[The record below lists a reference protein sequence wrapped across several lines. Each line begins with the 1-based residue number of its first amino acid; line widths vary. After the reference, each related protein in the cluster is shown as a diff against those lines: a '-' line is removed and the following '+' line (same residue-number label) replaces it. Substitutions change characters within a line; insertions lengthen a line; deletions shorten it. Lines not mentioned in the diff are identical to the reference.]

1 MIAIRVLRL
10 TKLEPLQKMYR
21 QEMTRDNVAVDPVTI
36 VIKECISLSTSMRKY
51 AKYSVQSGVAA
62 LLGGGS
68 DIFIN
73 QDASLA
79 GTFNNLAASKTKDPL
94 LSGLIQLRLMLN
106 HKDNLED
113 VDALTVLQPFLLVIS
128 TASTSGYITSL
139 ALDSLQK
146 FFAFGIINESSKN
159 HVAAYRQTI
168 NSLTHC
174 KFEGTEHLS
183 DDSVL
188 LKVLVLIE
196 SIIASPSGE
205 ILSDSCVYDV
215 LQTVM
220 SLACN
225 KRRTDVL
232 RKAAEMS
239 MLSITVKIFDKLKK
253 LDSSKQHIFINDQDF
268 SKNVLKDDNIGA
280 EGSSDIDSV
289 ENGNFTASS
298 ESQNLESD
306 YGLAVIKDY
315 MDILVSLL
323 LPENQH
329 KQNNSTKVFGLHL
342 LNTAIE
348 LAGDKF
354 PQHPQLFSLVA
365 DPICKNILY
374 IIQNSDK
381 LSLLQAALQLFTN
394 LTIILGDHLSLQIEF
409 TINTIFSILLD
420 SNVSDE
426 TKPRPAVV
434 KELLIEQISILW
446 TRSPS
451 FFTAVFINFD
461 CSLERS
467 DLAIEFLM
475 ALTKLSLPESALTTS
490 DSVPPICL
498 EGLISVVDDMHD
510 HFLKAGV
517 QEFVPEEL
525 GTLNKRNLKTEFI
538 KCAEEFNKKPKK
550 GIPLL
555 IEKGFISS
563 NSEDEIAKFLFDN
576 NARLNKK
583 TIGEFIAAPE
593 KVGLLAKFIGMF
605 DFTGLRIDEAIRAL
619 LTKFRLPGESQ
630 QIERVVEQ
638 FSAKY
643 VEDQH
648 YNPERDGLEIEGDY
662 STIQPDADSVFV
674 LSYSVIILNTDF
686 YNPQVKKHMT
696 FEDYTLNL
704 KGCNNQKDF
713 PLWYL
718 DKVYCSIRD
727 KEIVMPE
734 EHHGSERWFDDSW
747 NNLIAA
753 TTVVT
758 EAHEVSKCES
768 YVQSLGPNQLIQFD
782 KAIFE
787 SVGSSIIETLFK
799 IFEVAS
805 DDHIATRMLTTL
817 DKCSNLA
824 SLFELGDIYNDVIT
838 TMAKFTTLTG
848 ERKPV
853 DDVYVDEI
861 PVVQIDVEDSKESIA
876 VSNVAILLGNDFK
889 AQLSTVVLFR
899 ILRQNTN
906 VALITEVTWN
916 KIIDML
922 LSLYENMLITPDIF
936 PDLQVRLKLPN
947 LPKCKPEVLINR
959 SNSSR
964 GLLSTFASY
973 LKGDEEPTDEE
984 IQASTKAMECIKT
997 ANISASLFGNDK
1009 NVNDTLIKLLLEHI
1023 KTEVNDDNK
1032 RFFEPE
1038 LLFLMELSVSLFLF
1052 CKNDAVLGKFLLDK
1066 LSSICQNVSLSK
1078 NVIVRIISYKILIIS
1093 ILENPE
1099 YVVKLI
1105 NEQLLTKNEVFDNSF
1120 FKSQAGANVLQR
1132 LLDLAEILNYQG
1144 VLLHDQGFWKLLRK
1158 YAALGTPSNQVYVF
1172 LDTSVMKKKN
1182 MIDDVN
1188 FMWVLG
1194 LFDEMS
1200 SVGAVGSQWEEQYNN
1215 LVKTGHKVDKEN
1227 PYQEIVELSLKSIN
1241 LTTHLL
1247 NTKPTV
1253 SKSEIIA
1260 IIQALSHQCLNPC
1273 FQLRSYALS
1282 SLENLLLKLLEPFV
1296 DNVISVIALIEM
1308 GLYPLTN
1315 EVDAD
1320 SRKAVPLQNFL
1331 SLLSKLYLHYLSL
1344 EKTDNETYLKVLSIF
1359 NKHVDDGKVE
1369 EQLQDMITKKREI
1382 EKKQGTPSTD
1392 AESVPAEPT
1401 PVSK

>member
-1 MIAIRVLRL
+1 MARG
-10 TKLEPLQKMYR
+10 
-21 QEMTRDNVAVDPVTI
+21 NVAVDPVTI

-79 GTFNNLAASKTKDPL
+79 GAFNNLAANKTRDPL

-106 HKDNLED
+106 HKDSLED

-146 FFAFGIINESSKN
+146 FFAFNIINESSKN
-159 HVAAYRQTI
+159 HIAAYRQTI

-174 KFEGTEHLS
+174 KFEGSEHLS

-196 SIIASPSGE
+196 SIIASPSGQ

-239 MLSITVKIFDKLKK
+239 MLAITVKLFDRLKK
-253 LDSSKQHIFINDQDF
+253 LNSSKQQIYINDQDI

-280 EGSSDIDSV
+280 EGTSDIDSV
-289 ENGNFTASS
+289 ENGTFTESS
-298 ESQNLESD
+298 EAQKLEAD
-306 YGLAVIKDY
+306 YGLPVIKDY

-348 LAGDKF
+348 LAGDRF
-354 PQHPQLFSLVA
+354 PQHPQLFSLVC

-394 LTIILGDHLSLQIEF
+394 LTIILGDQLSLQIEF

-420 SNVSDE
+420 RAVSEDS
-426 TKPRPAVV
+426 KPRPAAV

-451 FFTAVFINFD
+451 FFTSIFINFD
-461 CSLERS
+461 CNLERS
-467 DLAIEFLM
+467 DLAIEFLK
-475 ALTKLSLPESALTTS
+475 ALTSLSLPESALTTS

-498 EGLISVVDDMHD
+498 EGLISVIDDMHD
-510 HFLKAGV
+510 HFLKSDM
-517 QEFVPEEL
+517 QEFVKEEID
-525 GTLNKRNLKTEFI
+525 TLNKRKMKTDFI
-538 KCAEEFNKKPKK
+538 ECAEEFNRKPKK
-550 GIPLL
+550 GIPVL
-555 IEKGFISS
+555 IEKGFIPS
-563 NSEDEIAKFLFDN
+563 NSEEDIAKFLFDN

-583 TIGEFIAAPE
+583 TIGEYLAAPE
-593 KVGLLAKFIGMF
+593 KVSLLAKFIASF
-605 DFTGLRIDEAIRAL
+605 DFSGLRIDEAIRTL

-648 YNPERDGLEIEGDY
+648 YDPEKYGLEIEGDY

-686 YNPQVKKHMT
+686 YNPQVKKHMS
-696 FEDYTLNL
+696 FEDYILNL
-704 KGCNNQKDF
+704 RGCNNQKDF

-718 DKVYCSIRD
+718 DRVYCSIRD

-758 EAHEVSKCES
+758 ESHEISKSEG
-768 YVQSLGPNQLIQFD
+768 YVQSLSPVQLIQFD
-782 KAIFE
+782 KTIFE

-799 IFEVAS
+799 IFEIAS

-817 DKCSNLA
+817 DKCSKLA
-824 SLFELGDIYNDVIT
+824 SLFGLGEIYNNIIT
-838 TMAKFTTLTG
+838 TMVKFTTLTG
-848 ERKPV
+848 ERKPT

-861 PVVQIDVEDSKESIA
+861 PVVQIDVEDSKESIV
-876 VSNVAILLGNDFK
+876 VSNAAIMLGNDFK

-899 ILRQNTN
+899 ILRQNGDIS
-906 VALITEVTWN
+906 LITESTWN
-916 KIIDML
+916 KLIDIL
-922 LSLYENMLITPDIF
+922 LVLYENMLISPDIF
-936 PDLQVRLKLPN
+936 PDLQDRLKLPN
-947 LPKCKPEVLINR
+947 LPKCKPEVLITKPN
-959 SNSSR
+959 SNR

-997 ANISASLFGNDK
+997 GNIAASLFGNDK
-1009 NVNDTLIKLLLEHI
+1009 NVNGTLINSLLGHI
-1023 KTEVNDDNK
+1023 KREVNDDNK
-1032 RFFEPE
+1032 RFFDSE
-1038 LLFLMELSVSLFLF
+1038 LLFLLELSVSLYLF
-1052 CKNDAVLGKFLLDK
+1052 CKDDTKTGKTILNT
-1066 LSSICQNVSLSK
+1066 LSSICKDVSLPK
-1078 NVIVRIISYKILIIS
+1078 NLAVRIISYRLLMIS
-1093 ILENPE
+1093 ILEDPE
-1099 YVVKLI
+1099 YLLELI
-1105 NEQLLTKNEVFDNSF
+1105 NEQLLTQNEIFDDSV
-1120 FKSQAGANVLQR
+1120 FKSQAGSNILQR
-1132 LLDLAEILNYQG
+1132 VLSLAEVPIFQG
-1144 VLLHDQGFWKLLRK
+1144 ALLHNQGFWKLLRK
-1158 YAALGTPSNQVYVF
+1158 YTALGAPSKQIYVF
-1172 LDTSVMKKKN
+1172 LDTVLLKKN
-1182 MIDDVN
+1182 NLIDDVN

-1200 SVGAVGSQWEEQYNN
+1200 SIGAVGSQWEEKYNN
-1215 LVKTGHKVDKEN
+1215 LVKTGHKVDQEN

-1241 LTTHLL
+1241 LTSHLL
-1247 NTKPTV
+1247 ETKPTI
-1253 SKSEIIA
+1253 SKSEIVA
-1260 IIQALSHQCLNPC
+1260 IIQAFSHQCLNPC
-1273 FQLRSYALS
+1273 FQIRSYALS

-1296 DNVISVIALIEM
+1296 GEVISVISLIDM

-1315 EVDAD
+1315 ELDVD
-1320 SRKAVPLQNFL
+1320 SKNAVSLQDFL
-1331 SLLSKLYLHYLSL
+1331 QLLSKLYLHYLSSG
-1344 EKTDNETYLKVLSIF
+1344 KADNDTYLKVLSLF
-1359 NKHVDDGKVE
+1359 NKHVDNEEVE
-1369 EQLQDMITKKREI
+1369 GQLQDMITKKREI
-1382 EKKQGTPSTD
+1382 EKKEGTSSPVTEPLPEESTQ
-1392 AESVPAEPT
+1392 ES
-1401 PVSK
+1401 S